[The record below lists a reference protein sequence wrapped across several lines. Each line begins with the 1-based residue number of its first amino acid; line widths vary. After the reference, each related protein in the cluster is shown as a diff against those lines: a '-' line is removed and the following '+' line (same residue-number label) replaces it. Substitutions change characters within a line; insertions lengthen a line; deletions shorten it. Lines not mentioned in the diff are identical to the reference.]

1 MLRISPD
8 LAGTGRVVLKHNPMA
23 GDGFGGSGDI
33 QTMDITSGEFCNVK
47 PPETRPRQGW
57 CLVFSTNCRGDK
69 WSFETYGYTEPSRR
83 NELKGSKIVDRLATA
98 LLRIRPEGGRIFVNS
113 QGAFYKAPEKRFT
126 QFVEFLW
133 DDKTVDDCE
142 DCDDPEDLGE
152 VEAPDGWLNIDAT
165 KNIDYPVREQGRY
178 GSHPTHDDFGDESE
192 P

>member
-1 MLRISPD
+1 M
-8 LAGTGRVVLKHNPMA
+8 AGTGRVVLKHNPMA

-57 CLVFSTNCRGDK
+57 CLVFS
-69 WSFETYGYTEPSRR
+69 
-83 NELKGSKIVDRLATA
+83 
-98 LLRIRPEGGRIFVNS
+98 IRPEGGRIFVNS
-113 QGAFYKAPEKRFT
+113 QGAFYKATEKRFT